1 MTPGHQDWM
10 GGSGGRRK
18 LTEAHIDRNVGYVVM
33 IELKRAMW
41 SEEVVQA
48 LHNIRAAAHANLGGY
63 PPAKLV
69 HFTFVMGSA
78 PLRTM

>member
-1 MTPGHQDWM
+1 M
-10 GGSGGRRK
+10 
-18 LTEAHIDRNVGYVVM
+18 LVYVVL